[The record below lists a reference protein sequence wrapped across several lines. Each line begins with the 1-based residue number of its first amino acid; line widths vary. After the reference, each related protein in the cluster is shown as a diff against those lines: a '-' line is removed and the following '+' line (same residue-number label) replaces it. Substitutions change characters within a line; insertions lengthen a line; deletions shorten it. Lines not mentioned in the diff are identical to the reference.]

1 MTGLM
6 RLTLTELTLL
16 RRDGVAALATVAIPL
31 FVLLS
36 FGLSY
41 GTRDTALPAV
51 AVAIAL
57 ALNALYSVPSA
68 LGSAREQGL
77 LRRLATTPVHPAAL
91 LSAQL
96 LVHLLLTV
104 LTLALLVV
112 AALALGITLPRH
124 APGALA
130 ALALGVGALF
140 ACGVLIAAVAPSG
153 RAATGLGVLLYFPLS
168 FLGGVTIP
176 RDQLP
181 PLLARVGDLTPL
193 GAFRQAVQDSWAGA
207 PPQPLQLAV
216 LALYTL
222 VLGAA
227 AVALFRWE
235 SSTQP

>member
-1 MTGLM
+1 MNGLL
-6 RLTLTELTLL
+6 RLTMTELTLL
-16 RRDGVAALATVAIPL
+16 RRDAAAASATVAIPL

-41 GTRDTALPAV
+41 GVRDTALPAV

-57 ALNALYSVPSA
+57 AINGLYSVPSA

-77 LRRLATTPVHPAAL
+77 LRRLATTPVHPTTL
-91 LSAQL
+91 LGAQL

-104 LTLALLVV
+104 FTLALLVV

-124 APGALA
+124 VSGALA
-130 ALALGVGALF
+130 ALVLGVGALF

-153 RAATGLGVLLYFPLS
+153 RAATGAGVLLYFPLA

-193 GAFRQAVQDSWAGA
+193 GAFRQAVQDTWVGA
-207 PPQPLQLAV
+207 PPQPLQLIV

-235 SSTQP
+235 